1 MKVAMLLSLMLLAI
15 PASTVEDDDF
25 VPPGVEHAVAAA
37 CVVQGVDEGGDIH
50 YAEAYVIVK
59 YEKGPEKDY
68 RPVIARRDVKGGGV
82 PRAIEDCREWFSK
95 VSKKIQA
102 AKSATEA
109 SK

>member
-1 MKVAMLLSLMLLAI
+1 MKLAI
-15 PASTVEDDDF
+15 LLLFLLFPADTDDDF

-109 SK
+109 